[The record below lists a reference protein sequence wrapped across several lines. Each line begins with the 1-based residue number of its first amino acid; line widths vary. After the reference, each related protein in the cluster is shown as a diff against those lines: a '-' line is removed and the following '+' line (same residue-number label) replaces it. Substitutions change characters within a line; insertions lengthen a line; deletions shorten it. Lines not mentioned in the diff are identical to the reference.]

1 MPVAITDTIA
11 EIKRVQNENRRL
23 TRERSEINETAKKQ
37 RVQIRRLKK
46 LLEEALTKIPQ
57 SHRDDKFF
65 LAVDDAIHGKEL

>member
-23 TRERSEINETAKKQ
+23 IRERAEINETAKKQ

-46 LLEEALTKIPQ
+46 LLEDALTKIPQ
-57 SHRDDKFF
+57 SVRDDKFF
-65 LAVDDAIHGKEL
+65 IAVDDAIHDKEL